1 MFCKW
6 CGGKLTPSD
15 TSCKRCGKEVP
26 ALSDCGGFYDLVSNE
41 KKNAEKTPFQASP
54 AAAPQVFSTPAAS
67 SPVIPPPVVH
77 SPVVIPSASYM
88 PYESKKTSKQS
99 PAGLFAL
106 IIVLVLATAILIL
119 TIFLGKPN
127 KQAKKGN
134 IKPSGSVSSITT
146 PSSKQTTTKPSKESK
161 PKDSE
166 ESKESKESKG
176 SSKKPAETSAE
187 SAKEKPTG
195 SSAETTKGSTSE
207 TTPKATSET
216 TSGTTSSTSS
226 SESTDMSA

>member
-41 KKNAEKTPFQASP
+41 KKNAEKTPFQAPP

-166 ESKESKESKG
+166 ESKESKG

-187 SAKEKPTG
+187 SAKEKPSG

-207 TTPKATSET
+207 TTPKATSEM